1 MFADGIDAGSDAGLT
16 LIATRAGLSAADVAA
31 ALADDSWRAVAEA
44 NRADLFARG
53 LWGVPSFRVDERP
66 ALWGQDR
73 LWMLEQD
80 LLQALATPA
89 GA

>member
-1 MFADGIDAGSDAGLT
+1 
-16 LIATRAGLSAADVAA
+16 
-31 ALADDSWRAVAEA
+31 
-44 NRADLFARG
+44 
-53 LWGVPSFRVDERP
+53 VPSFRVDEQP

-89 GA
+89 EA